1 MITHNQP
8 TDFASEQ
15 EVRWCPGCGDYAI
28 LAQVKKMLSDM
39 PLLREEQVFLSGIG
53 CASRM
58 PNYL

>member
-28 LAQVKKMLSDM
+28 LAQVKKMLSD
-39 PLLREEQVFLSGIG
+39 LSLIHI
-53 CASRM
+53 
-58 PNYL
+58 